1 MAVRKLGKS
10 WWVDMRYNYVRY
22 RKRSP
27 LNTRA
32 GALMY
37 ESTLRLKLMRGENI
51 NRRGKN
57 GRLDQDVS
65 DPAVPTKIGGGII

>member
-1 MAVRKLGKS
+1 MSVRKLGKS

-37 ESTLRLKLMRGENI
+37 EATLRFKLMRGETI
-51 NRRGKN
+51 NKVAHDR
-57 GRLDQDVS
+57 S
-65 DPAVPTKIGGGII
+65 DCAEDAHMV